1 MEPEDHLQQFHE
13 QQVVTVLLG
22 SVGLLVFEYLPRN
35 AVLLEFL
42 FVQKNIV
49 QKGMRNG
56 IFLQQDRGLG
66 GVTYSNVPFYLQD
79 ELLQVQEKFYPE

>member
-1 MEPEDHLQQFHE
+1 M
-13 QQVVTVLLG
+13 LLG

-56 IFLQQDRGLG
+56 IFLQQDRGIG
-66 GVTYSNVPFYLQD
+66 GVT
-79 ELLQVQEKFYPE
+79 